1 MIQCPTCRITY
12 VQNTLFCTECGL
24 YLLESEDLGTDP
36 FETDEQEWMGE
47 ANSARRKPPLL
58 DSGPLTIC
66 LRIGGPCTHPTSSGR
81 SRARLPQ
88 PAGAGPASVARRP
101 RPSEGRRSRPAPA
114 AQAQGGRLRKRD
126 EAGELEI
133 PLTRPIRL
141 GRIDPTQDIYPEVD
155 LSSFLG
161 LECGVSREHALI
173 VRRGNVIEVE
183 DLASTNGTLLNG
195 KRLSPY
201 LPVPLQ
207 DGDLLQLGKLLIE
220 VGLSV
225 RPDQLREQAQAA
237 PFPSLGAPDGQRSMG
252 ALPA

>member
-47 ANSARRKPPLL
+47 ASGARGPAYAGL

-66 LRIGGPCTHPTSSGR
+66 LRIGGPCTHPASGDR
-81 SRARLPQ
+81 SRARL
-88 PAGAGPASVARRP
+88 ASSGASIAR
-101 RPSEGRRSRPAPA
+101 
-114 AQAQGGRLRKRD
+114 RLRKRD
-126 EAGELEI
+126 QAGELEI

-220 VGLSV
+220 VGLRVPS
-225 RPDQLREQAQAA
+225 
-237 PFPSLGAPDGQRSMG
+237 SLGTADPVREVEGQRALG
-252 ALPA
+252 AGGWWLGASPA